1 MFRLTDELFK
11 KIEQKTNVNK
21 DTILNLANKLQKG
34 NLKDEATLRDLIGEI
49 STLTGKSVSKEKE
62 DKIIEA
68 ILDNKVSDSLDKM
81 INEE

>member
-1 MFRLTDELFK
+1 MFRLTDELF

-81 INEE
+81 IDE